1 MYSYICPLRFLSMS
15 TNMPMIFAYSY
26 YITPIDCYVFFIQF
40 YTCHIEFVYVY
51 IYIYISIY
59 FAVAAPQATGVGL
72 QATAFVLQPE
82 HVLKTTGIALQP
94 SGFGR
99 RRCSVCNSSQGVQYC
114 SQRLYYCSQGS
125 CYERQWLYY
134 GYLSL
139 YYRSQA
145 SALQSFVRTGCI
157 ICHKGCTMTQVGCVA
172 IHKRLQYNLQEA
184 VLQATGL
191 VSQPTRL
198 VLQIIG
204 FVLGHTGS
212 AL

>member
-1 MYSYICPLRFLSMS
+1 MYTYIHLLFICIYLAYDFYIILYVSYVFLYMS
-15 TNMPMIFAYSY
+15 FA
-26 YITPIDCYVFFIQF
+26 TPIYVNKYAHDICIQLLYNSYRLLRVF
-40 YTCHIEFVYVY
+40 YTVLYMSYRIRVCIY

-82 HVLKTTGIALQP
+82 HVLKTTGIALQL

-139 YYRSQA
+139 CYTSQA
-145 SALQSFVRTGCI
+145 SALYPFVQTGCI
-157 ICHKGCTMTQVGCVA
+157 ICHKGCTMTQVG
-172 IHKRLQYNLQEA
+172 
-184 VLQATGL
+184 
-191 VSQPTRL
+191 
-198 VLQIIG
+198 
-204 FVLGHTGS
+204 
-212 AL
+212 